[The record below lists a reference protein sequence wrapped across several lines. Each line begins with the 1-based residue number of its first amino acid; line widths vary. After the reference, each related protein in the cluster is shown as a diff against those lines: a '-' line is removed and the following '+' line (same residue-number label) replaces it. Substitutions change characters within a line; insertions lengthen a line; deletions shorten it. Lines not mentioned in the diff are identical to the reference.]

1 MEIYLPIAEVS
12 INIFIILLAE
22 VSINIFIILFLS
34 FVVGFLSG
42 IFGVGGGF
50 LMTPFLIFLGIPPT
64 YAVANEANNILA
76 SSTSGSL
83 THWFKNTLDY
93 KMGFMI
99 VLGGIVGT
107 IIGIF
112 TFTYFKEIGK
122 INLIISLSYMYVL
135 ATIGTLML
143 IEGVAEI
150 DRARRKIF
158 LKKKLHSH
166 YWIHGL
172 PFRMKFKKSQLYE
185 SALTPI
191 ILGLIV
197 GFIASIMGVGG
208 AFLLVPAM
216 IYVIGMPTRLVP
228 GTSLFVTIFVTA
240 FVTILHAFNYQSID
254 IVLVI
259 ILISGSIIGI
269 QVGIKVGTYLKAS
282 ELKTLMAILFLAVGI
297 AVAYDTFF
305 RDHENILN
313 NNNLN
318 SVEMNQFYESLI
330 ELANTFPASYGLFS
344 IFLAIGL
351 GILASVIRRSVSN
364 YRKKHSLK
372 KAAW

>member
-1 MEIYLPIAEVS
+1 MEIYLPI
-12 INIFIILLAE
+12 AE

-50 LMTPFLIFLGIPPT
+50 LMTPFLIFLGIPPV

-112 TFTYFKEIGK
+112 TFSYFKEIGK
-122 INLIISLSYMYVL
+122 INLIISLAYMYVL

-143 IEGVAEI
+143 IEGVAAI
-150 DRARRKIF
+150 DRARKKIF

-172 PFRMKFKKSQLYE
+172 PFRMRFNKSKLYE
-185 SALTPI
+185 SALAPI
-191 ILGLIV
+191 VLGLIV

-208 AFLLVPAM
+208 AFLLVPAL
-216 IYVIGMPTRLVP
+216 IYIIGMPTKLVP

-240 FVTILHAFNYQSID
+240 FVTILHAFNYQTID
-254 IVLVI
+254 IILVI

-269 QVGIKVGTYLKAS
+269 QIGIKVGEYLEAS
-282 ELKTLMAILFLAVGI
+282 ELKTLMAILFLSVGV
-297 AVAYDTFF
+297 AVAYNTFF
-305 RDHENILN
+305 RDSKNMLN
-313 NNNLN
+313 NNN
-318 SVEMNQFYESLI
+318 SSPIEMNQLYESLI
-330 ELANTFPASYGLFS
+330 ELSNTFPASYGLFC

-351 GILASVIRRSVSN
+351 GILASIIRRSASN
-364 YRKKHSLK
+364 YKKKLSPK